1 MTQEQLI
8 DDSEDIAR
16 IVSSE
21 WIVDGQLQQTAFTL
35 NPNETYLSVNRPLIV
50 TYEDDVRSFVST
62 HDKFKFNE
70 GTSYKRALLSVS
82 AVRTIQ
88 VFDNEN
94 EKLNIDVEVEPRA
107 AHTKSHA
114 GIFVC
119 SGATNIIPNRQ
130 VPEEL
135 ASKVLSSDII
145 LQDVRWELL
154 ELAELQGMQL

>member
-1 MTQEQLI
+1 MTHQQLI

-35 NPNETYLSVNRPLIV
+35 NPNETYLSVNRPLID
-50 TYEDDVRSFVST
+50 TYDDDVRSFVST
-62 HDKFKFNE
+62 HEKFKFNE

-82 AVRTIQ
+82 EVRAIQ
-88 VFDNEN
+88 MFDDKN

-114 GIFVC
+114 GIFVR

-154 ELAELQGMQL
+154 ELAELQSIQL